1 MLRHAASE
9 HRCAH
14 SRLRNVQVHAQ
25 AEETT
30 EEGALADDDVCELVS
45 GFDVEISGDAEDEG
59 FSGYFIKALKNNN
72 GAGVLLLSD
81 VYGYES
87 SGIRDFVY
95 RLACVGYKYASLTLI
110 PFLPFL
116 LMYQTPLFLRG
127 QDRGVKFTI
136 FLL

>member
-1 MLRHAASE
+1 M
-9 HRCAH
+9 
-14 SRLRNVQVHAQ
+14 HAQ

-45 GFDVEISGDAEDEG
+45 GFDVEISGDAEDDG

-95 RLACVGYKYASLTLI
+95 RLACVGFKYASLTLI
-110 PFLPFL
+110 PLLSFL
-116 LMYQTPLFLRG
+116 LIYQTLLSLKAQNF
-127 QDRGVKFTI
+127 GVK
-136 FLL
+136 